1 MENGSTID
9 SVEQLDAGALDQC
22 VVRTIRQGE
31 HTRAEVR
38 LLEVNG
44 QALIYKD
51 YTRSS
56 PFFSA
61 LIAPLLV
68 HRECRALKILGEL
81 DGVPRLVRKVSA
93 RSFLMEYLP
102 AQRIRFVREDI
113 PWPQF
118 LAATESLVAA
128 INTRG
133 VVHGD
138 LRNAT
143 NILVA
148 DDMSPVFVDFAS
160 AAFRGHKLNPIGWMM
175 FHLCKPIDEGAMF
188 KLRDKY
194 APETVSLEQRNAR
207 EHSGALERSARWL
220 SVRIRNLIKRISP

>member
-1 MENGSTID
+1 MENSSTIE
-9 SVEQLDAGALDQC
+9 SLEQLDASTLEQC
-22 VVRTIRQGE
+22 VVRTIREGE

-44 QALIYKD
+44 QALIFKD

-56 PFFSA
+56 PLFSA

-68 HRECRALKILGEL
+68 HRECRALKILGDL
-81 DGVPRLVRKVSA
+81 DGVPRLIRKVSA

-118 LAATESLVAA
+118 LADTESLVAD
-128 INTRG
+128 INGRG

-148 DDMSPVFVDFAS
+148 DNMTPVFVDFAS
-160 AAFRGHKLNPIGWMM
+160 AVFRGHRLNPVGWAMYN
-175 FHLCKPIDEGAMF
+175 LCKTIDEGALF

-194 APETVSLEQRNAR
+194 APELVSAR
-207 EHSGALERSARWL
+207 ERADRGQSGYLERAARWL
-220 SVRIRNLIKRISP
+220 SVRIRNLIKRFSP